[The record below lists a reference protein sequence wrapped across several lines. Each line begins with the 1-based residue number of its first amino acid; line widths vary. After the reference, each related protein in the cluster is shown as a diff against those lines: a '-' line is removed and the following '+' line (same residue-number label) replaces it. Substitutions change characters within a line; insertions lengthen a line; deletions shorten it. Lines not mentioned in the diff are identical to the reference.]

1 MSLLFIYMLHLISC
15 LFNLIAPKTCVI
27 CDNRVNHND
36 TFICEV
42 CNLTL
47 PRTNHILNP
56 YDNNMAK
63 TFWARFPIERA
74 AALFHYETGSK
85 VSKPIQLLKY
95 FNRPDLGEELGRF
108 IAHEFQEQDFF
119 EGISYIIP
127 VPLTK
132 ERLKKRGYNQ
142 SEMIAKGI
150 SKVISIPVR
159 TNVIARKKFATSQTK
174 NDKLERMMN
183 VEDAFLLQNTDQLEG
198 KHILIVDDIVTTGST
213 IAACGRELGKI
224 KDIKISVLSIGYTKL

>member
-1 MSLLFIYMLHLISC
+1 
-15 LFNLIAPKTCVI
+15 
-27 CDNRVNHND
+27 
-36 TFICEV
+36 
-42 CNLTL
+42 
-47 PRTNHILNP
+47 
-56 YDNNMAK
+56 MAK

-74 AALFHYETGSK
+74 AALFYYETGSK
-85 VSKPIQLLKY
+85 VSRPIQLLKY

-108 IAHEFQEQDFF
+108 VAHEFQEKEFF

-127 VPLTK
+127 IPLTK

-159 TNVIARKKFATSQTK
+159 TNVIARKKFASSQTK
-174 NDKLERMMN
+174 NDRLERMMN
-183 VEDAFLLQNTDQLEG
+183 VEDAFILQNTDQLEG

-213 IAACGRELGKI
+213 VAACGRELGKI
-224 KDIKISVLSIGYTKL
+224 RDIKISVLSIGYTKL

>member
-74 AALFHYETGSK
+74 AALFYYETGSK
-85 VSKPIQLLKY
+85 VSRPIQLLKY

-132 ERLKKRGYNQ
+132 ERLKKRGYN
-142 SEMIAKGI
+142 
-150 SKVISIPVR
+150 
-159 TNVIARKKFATSQTK
+159 
-174 NDKLERMMN
+174 
-183 VEDAFLLQNTDQLEG
+183 
-198 KHILIVDDIVTTGST
+198 
-213 IAACGRELGKI
+213 
-224 KDIKISVLSIGYTKL
+224 